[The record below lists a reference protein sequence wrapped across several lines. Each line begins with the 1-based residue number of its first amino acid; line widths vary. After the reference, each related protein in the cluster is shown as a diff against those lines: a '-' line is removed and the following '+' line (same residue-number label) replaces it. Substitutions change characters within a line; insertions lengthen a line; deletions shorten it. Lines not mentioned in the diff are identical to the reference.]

1 MLLHATVCI
10 IYAVMDIAIHALPTF
25 SGLYI
30 ICWHSFTSDSTQTAL
45 LSSSFSYKVIT
56 SLKFGESRKQSIYSS
71 GGSPIFVR
79 LHMTAQAKQQACMQV
94 QGQGGGQI
102 IENRKE
108 M

>member
-1 MLLHATVCI
+1 MHYQPLVAC
-10 IYAVMDIAIHALPTF
+10 
-25 SGLYI
+25 I

-79 LHMTAQAKQQACMQV
+79 LHMTAQAKQQACRFRGREV
-94 QGQGGGQI
+94 G
-102 IENRKE
+102 KS
-108 M
+108 